1 MLYWRDES
9 AQLSFGGKLLSISP
23 DSLWYSHE
31 KNPAI
36 FRWSYQ
42 IPSFHTKP
50 RHDVDIRVQN
60 LVFPGEKPQHFTLMA
75 FPRIPLARRSPRLA
89 QARQEEHLAT
99 ARVFKVQHQ
108 TSATVQLGEKF
119 LSFPSDFD
127 GEDATFINVNR
138 NPGTKPDGGLM
149 VGFII
154 MYTHVMWVKQ
164 FHKPSPNHHLLCVVW
179 TMCCNMG

>member
-89 QARQEEHLAT
+89 QA
-99 ARVFKVQHQ
+99 KS
-108 TSATVQLGEKF
+108 TSPLPGSLKYSIRPRLQSNWEK
-119 LSFPSDFD
+119 SSWAFP
-127 GEDATFINVNR
+127 AI
-138 NPGTKPDGGLM
+138 LM
-149 VGFII
+149 VK
-154 MYTHVMWVKQ
+154 MQHSSMWIGILGLNQMVDWWWA
-164 FHKPSPNHHLLCVVW
+164 LLSCIP
-179 TMCCNMG
+179 M